1 MAETIKTQVLRT
13 LEAMLREIEEVG
25 SVHRRPPLNVDLDKV
40 KTPALFFWEEEERKP
55 RNRLMLGVMRLT
67 LAVFI
72 RLTPGNDHGFT
83 AFSDLADNIAGRVHS
98 ILARP
103 AALAGKAV
111 NIQELTTRKALANEL
126 FGELVLI
133 YQVTYAHS
141 SGNAFSTSY

>member
-1 MAETIKTQVLRT
+1 MAETVKTQVLKT
-13 LEAMLREIEEVG
+13 LETMLREIEELG
-25 SVHRRPPLNVDLDKV
+25 SVHRRPPLNVDLEKV
-40 KTPALFFWEEEERKP
+40 KTPALFFWDEEERKP
-55 RNRLMLGVMRLT
+55 RNRLMLGVLRLT
-67 LAVFI
+67 MAIFI

-83 AFSDLADNIAGRVHS
+83 AFSDLSDTIAGKVQGVM
-98 ILARP
+98 ARP

-141 SGNAFSTSY
+141 SGDAFSTSY

>member
-1 MAETIKTQVLRT
+1 MADTIKTQVLKT
-13 LEAMLREIEEVG
+13 LEAMLQSVPELG

-40 KTPALFFWEEEERKP
+40 KTPVLFFWDEEERKP

-72 RLTPGNDHGFT
+72 RLTPGSDHGFT
-83 AFSDLADNIAGRVHS
+83 AFSDLADTIAGRVHEVM
-98 ILARP
+98 ACP

-141 SGNAFSTSY
+141 SGDAFSTSY

>member
-1 MAETIKTQVLRT
+1 MADTIKTQVLRT
-13 LEAMLREIEEVG
+13 LEAMLLEIEELG

-72 RLTPGNDHGFT
+72 RLTSGSDHGFT
-83 AFSDLADNIAGRVHS
+83 AFSDLADTIAGRVHGVM
-98 ILARP
+98 AHP
-103 AALAGKAV
+103 AALAGRVV

>member
-1 MAETIKTQVLRT
+1 MAETVKTQVLKT
-13 LEAMLREIEEVG
+13 LEAMLQEIPELG
-25 SVHRRPPLNVDLDKV
+25 SVHRRPPLNVDLEKV
-40 KTPALFFWEEEERKP
+40 KTPALFFWDEEERKP
-55 RNRLMLGVMRLT
+55 RNRLMLGVMRVT

-72 RLTPGNDHGFT
+72 KLTPGKGHCFT
-83 AFSDLADNIAGRVHS
+83 AFSDLADTIAGRVHNVM
-98 ILARP
+98 ARP

-141 SGNAFSTSY
+141 SGDAFSISY

>member
-13 LEAMLREIEEVG
+13 LENMLRTIPELG
-25 SVHRRPPLNVDLDKV
+25 SVHRRSPLNVDLEKV
-40 KTPALFFWEEEERKP
+40 KTPALFFWDEEERKP

-67 LAVFI
+67 MAVFI

-83 AFSDLADNIAGRVHS
+83 AFSDLADTVAGKVHEVM
-98 ILARP
+98 ACP
-103 AALAGKAV
+103 APLAGKVV

-133 YQVTYAHS
+133 YQMTYAHS

>member
-1 MAETIKTQVLRT
+1 MAETIKTQVLKT
-13 LEAMLREIEEVG
+13 LEAMFQEIPELG
-25 SVHRRPPLNVDLDKV
+25 SVHRRPPLNVDLEKV

-55 RNRLMLGVMRLT
+55 RNRLMLGVMRVT

-72 RLTPGNDHGFT
+72 KLTPEKGHGFT
-83 AFSDLADNIAGRVHS
+83 AFSDLADTIAGRIHGV
-98 ILARP
+98 LACP
-103 AALAGKAV
+103 AELSGKAV

-141 SGNAFSTSY
+141 SGDAFSISY

>member
-1 MAETIKTQVLRT
+1 MADTIKTQVLKT
-13 LEAMLREIEEVG
+13 LEAMLQSVPELG

-40 KTPALFFWEEEERKP
+40 KTPALFFWDEEERKP

-72 RLTPGNDHGFT
+72 RLTPGSDHGFT
-83 AFSDLADNIAGRVHS
+83 AFSDLADTIAGRIHG
-98 ILARP
+98 ILAHP